1 MTPQGYRNT
10 VTAAARREQ
19 RRTSLRLHLRAC
31 QSVEDST
38 LKQELEQLL
47 LSALARLA
55 GSVLAQ
61 APPASA
67 VAVERTREA
76 QHGDFASNVALRLAK
91 AAGTNPRALA
101 SAIVAALPENAL
113 LARAEVAGAGFINFH
128 LAPQAYAR
136 ELAAIH
142 AQGPAYGESA
152 LGAGERVLVEFVSAN
167 PTGPLHVGHGRQAA
181 YGATLAN
188 ILTAAGFT
196 VEREYYI
203 NDAGRQM
210 DILAVSAW
218 VRYLERA
225 GERLAFPEN
234 GYRGD
239 YVRALAQQLYDSV
252 GDTLRRPAAAVLAG
266 LPADA
271 PAGDKEAY
279 IDALIARARELI
291 GAQGFQQVLQLS
303 LVRMLADIRED
314 LAEFGV
320 HFDHWRSER
329 EFAESGAIDHAL
341 AVLERAGHLYRQAGA
356 VWFRATAFGDEKD
369 RVVVRENGQKT
380 YFASDIAYH
389 LAKRERGFARLID
402 VLGADHHGYVARVR
416 AGLIAMGQPGE
427 SLEAPLIQFV
437 SLYRGSERI
446 PMGKREAQFVSL
458 RQLRAEVGNDA
469 CRFFYLMRSHDQPLD
484 FDLELAKSRT
494 NENPVYY
501 IQYAHARVASVMKQ
515 LAARGLS
522 FDRAAGLAAAVAL
535 DSPHEQAALQALSRY
550 PEVLEQAA
558 LNRAPHALAHYLR
571 ELANVFHTYYNAA
584 PFIVEEARLRNARL
598 ALVLGVQQVVRNG
611 LTLLGVSAPE
621 SM

>member
-1 MTPQGYRNT
+1 
-10 VTAAARREQ
+10 
-19 RRTSLRLHLRAC
+19 
-31 QSVEDST
+31 

-47 LSALARLA
+47 LASLAKLA
-55 GSVLAQ
+55 GEVLPEMPSAASV
-61 APPASA
+61 
-67 VAVERTREA
+67 VVERSREA

-91 AAGTNPRALA
+91 AARKSPRELA
-101 SAIVAALPENAL
+101 AAIVAALPPSAL
-113 LARAEVAGAGFINFH
+113 VARAEVAGAGFINFH
-128 LAPQAYAR
+128 LSPAAYAH
-136 ELAAIH
+136 ELESIH
-142 AQGPAYGESA
+142 SLGAAYGESR

-188 ILTAAGFT
+188 ILKAVGFD
-196 VEREYYI
+196 VAREYYI

-218 VRYLERA
+218 VRYLELC
-225 GERLAFPEN
+225 GEQLPFPEN
-234 GYRGD
+234 GYRGE
-239 YVRALAQQLYDSV
+239 YVRVLAQDLKAAAAEA
-252 GDTLRRPAAAVLAG
+252 TLRRPAAAVLAQ

-279 IDALIARARELI
+279 IDALIARARELL
-291 GAQGFQQVLQLS
+291 GNDGFRQVLELS
-303 LVRMLADIRED
+303 LTAMLSDIRED
-314 LAEFGV
+314 LGEFGV
-320 HFDHWRSER
+320 TFDHWCSER
-329 EFAESGAIDHAL
+329 ALADSGAIDHAL
-341 AVLERAGHLYRQAGA
+341 AVLEAQQRLYRQEGA
-356 VWFRATAFGDEKD
+356 LWFRATEFGDEKD

-389 LAKRERGFARLID
+389 LNKRERGFARLID

-416 AGLIAMGQPGE
+416 AGLTAMGEPADC
-427 SLEAPLIQFV
+427 LEAPLIQFV
-437 SLYRGSERI
+437 SLFRGAEKI
-446 PMGKREAQFVSL
+446 PMGKREGQFVTL
-458 RQLRAEVGNDA
+458 RQLRTEVGNDA

-515 LAARGLS
+515 LGARALS
-522 FDRAAGLAAAVAL
+522 FDRAAGLGAVAAL
-535 DSPHEQAALQALSRY
+535 SGSHEQAVLQSLARY

-558 LNRAPHALAHYLR
+558 VNRAPHALVHYLR
-571 ELANVFHTYYNAA
+571 ELANAFHTYYNAA
-584 PFIVEEARLRNARL
+584 VFLVEDARLRNARL

>member
-1 MTPQGYRNT
+1 
-10 VTAAARREQ
+10 
-19 RRTSLRLHLRAC
+19 
-31 QSVEDST
+31 

-47 LSALARLA
+47 LASLAKLA
-55 GSVLAQ
+55 GGVLPEMPSAASV
-61 APPASA
+61 
-67 VAVERTREA
+67 VVERTREA

-91 AAGTNPRALA
+91 AARKSPRELA
-101 SAIVAALPENAL
+101 AAIVAALPPSAL
-113 LARAEVAGAGFINFH
+113 VARAEVAGAGFINFH
-128 LAPQAYAR
+128 LSPAAYAH
-136 ELAAIH
+136 ELASIH
-142 AQGPAYGESA
+142 SLGAAYGESR

-188 ILTAAGFT
+188 ILKAVGFD
-196 VEREYYI
+196 VAREYYI

-210 DILAVSAW
+210 DIVAVSAW
-218 VRYLERA
+218 VRYLELC
-225 GERLAFPEN
+225 GEQLPFPEN

-239 YVRALAQQLYDSV
+239 YVRVLAQDLKAAAAEA
-252 GDTLRRPAAAVLAG
+252 TLRRPAAAVLAQ

-279 IDALIARARELI
+279 IDALIARARELL
-291 GAQGFQQVLQLS
+291 GNDAFRQVLELS
-303 LVRMLADIRED
+303 LTAMLSDIRED
-314 LAEFGV
+314 LGEFGV
-320 HFDHWRSER
+320 TFDHWCSER
-329 EFAESGAIDHAL
+329 ALADSGAIDHAL
-341 AVLERAGHLYRQAGA
+341 AVLDAQRRLYRQEGA
-356 VWFRATAFGDEKD
+356 LWFRASEFGDEKD

-389 LAKRERGFARLID
+389 LNKRERGFARLID

-416 AGLIAMGQPGE
+416 AGLTAMGEPADC
-427 SLEAPLIQFV
+427 LEAPLIQFV
-437 SLYRGSERI
+437 SLFRGAEKI
-446 PMGKREAQFVSL
+446 PMGKREAQFVTL
-458 RQLRAEVGNDA
+458 RQLRTEVGNDA

-515 LAARGLS
+515 LGARALS
-522 FDRAAGLAAAVAL
+522 FDRAAGLGAVAAL
-535 DSPHEQAALQALSRY
+535 SGSHEQAVLQSLARY

-558 LNRAPHALAHYLR
+558 VNRAPHALVHYLR
-571 ELANVFHTYYNAA
+571 ELANAFHTYYNAA
-584 PFIVEEARLRNARL
+584 VFLVEDARLRNARL

>member
-1 MTPQGYRNT
+1 M
-10 VTAAARREQ
+10 
-19 RRTSLRLHLRAC
+19 
-31 QSVEDST
+31 
-38 LKQELEQLL
+38 KQELEQLL
-47 LSALARLA
+47 LAALTRLA
-55 GSVLAQ
+55 GSVLPQ
-61 APPASA
+61 MPPADA
-67 VAVERTREA
+67 VVVERTRDA

-91 AAGTNPRALA
+91 AARRNPRELA
-101 SAIVAALPENAL
+101 SAIVAALPESPL
-113 LARAEVAGAGFINFH
+113 LERAEVAGAGFINFR

-142 AQGPAYGESA
+142 TRAAAYGESS
-152 LGAGERVLVEFVSAN
+152 LGGGERVLVEFVSAN

-196 VEREYYI
+196 VAREYYI

-218 VRYLERA
+218 VRYLELA
-225 GERLAFPEN
+225 GEPLPFPEN

-239 YVRALAQQLYDSV
+239 YVRSLAEELRTAF
-252 GDTLRRPAAAVLAG
+252 GAALRRPAAAVLAG

-291 GAQGFQQVLQLS
+291 GTQGFGAVLELS
-303 LVRMLADIRED
+303 LARMLGDVRED

-320 HFDHWRSER
+320 RFDVWTSER
-329 EFAESGAIDHAL
+329 EFTESGAIDHAL
-341 AVLERAGHLYRQAGA
+341 ALLERAGHLYREAGA
-356 VWFRATAFGDEKD
+356 LWFRATAFGDEKD

-427 SLEAPLIQFV
+427 CLEAPLIQFV
-437 SLYRGSERI
+437 SLYRGTEKV
-446 PMGKREAQFVSL
+446 PMGKREAQYVTL
-458 RQLRAEVGNDA
+458 RQLRGEVGNDA

-484 FDLELAKSRT
+484 FDLELAKART

-522 FDRAAGLAAAVAL
+522 FDCAMGLAAAAKL
-535 DSPHEQAALQALSRY
+535 ESSHEQAMLHALTRY
-550 PEVLEQAA
+550 PEVIEQAA
-558 LNRAPHALAHYLR
+558 VNRAPHALVHYLR
-571 ELANVFHTYYNAA
+571 ELANVFHTYYNAEQ
-584 PFIVEEARLRNARL
+584 FIVEDGPLRNARL

>member
-1 MTPQGYRNT
+1 M
-10 VTAAARREQ
+10 
-19 RRTSLRLHLRAC
+19 
-31 QSVEDST
+31 
-38 LKQELEQLL
+38 KQELEQLL
-47 LSALARLA
+47 LASLTRLA
-55 GSVLAQ
+55 GSVLPQ
-61 APPASA
+61 MPSA
-67 VAVERTREA
+67 DAVVIERTRDA

-91 AAGTNPRALA
+91 AARRNPRELA
-101 SAIVAALPENAL
+101 SAIVAALPESPL
-113 LARAEVAGAGFINFH
+113 LERAEVAGAGFINFH

-142 AQGPAYGESA
+142 NAGASYGESS
-152 LGAGERVLVEFVSAN
+152 LGAGARVLVEFVSAN

-196 VEREYYI
+196 VAREYYI

-218 VRYLERA
+218 VRYLELA
-225 GERLAFPEN
+225 GEALPFPEN

-239 YVRALAQQLYDSV
+239 YVRSLAAELRTAF
-252 GDTLRRPAAAVLAG
+252 GDALRRPAAAVRAG

-271 PAGDKEAY
+271 PTGDKELY

-291 GAQGFQQVLQLS
+291 GTQGFGAVLELS
-303 LVRMLADIRED
+303 LARMLGDVRED

-320 HFDHWRSER
+320 QFDVWTSER
-329 EFAESGAIDHAL
+329 EFTESGAIDHAL
-341 AVLERAGHLYRQAGA
+341 AVLERAGHLYREAGA
-356 VWFRATAFGDEKD
+356 LWFRATAFGDEKD

-427 SLEAPLIQFV
+427 CLEAPLIQFV
-437 SLYRGSERI
+437 SLYRGSEKV
-446 PMGKREAQFVSL
+446 PMGKREAQYVTL
-458 RQLRAEVGNDA
+458 RQLRGEVGNDA

-484 FDLELAKSRT
+484 FDLELAKART

-515 LAARGLS
+515 LAVRGLS
-522 FDRAAGLAAAVAL
+522 FDCAMGLAAAAKL
-535 DSPHEQAALQALSRY
+535 ESSHEQAMLHALTRY
-550 PEVLEQAA
+550 PEVIEQAA
-558 LNRAPHALAHYLR
+558 VNRAPHALVHYLR
-571 ELANVFHTYYNAA
+571 ELANVFHTYYNAEQ
-584 PFIVEEARLRNARL
+584 FIVEDAPLRNARL

>member
-1 MTPQGYRNT
+1 MK
-10 VTAAARREQ
+10 EQ
-19 RRTSLRLHLRAC
+19 
-31 QSVEDST
+31 
-38 LKQELEQLL
+38 LEQLL
-47 LSALARLA
+47 LASLTRLA
-55 GSVLAQ
+55 GGVLPQ
-61 APPASA
+61 MPAPDA
-67 VAVERTREA
+67 VVVERTRDP
-76 QHGDFASNVALRLAK
+76 QHGDFASNVAMRLAK
-91 AAGTNPRALA
+91 TARKNPRELA
-101 SAIVAALPENAL
+101 AAIIAALPESPL
-113 LARAEVAGAGFINFH
+113 LARTEVAGAGFINFH
-128 LAPQAYAR
+128 LAPLAYAR

-142 AQGPAYGESA
+142 DRGAAYGESL

-188 ILTAAGFT
+188 VLTAAGFE
-196 VEREYYI
+196 VAREYYI

-210 DILAVSAW
+210 DILAVSTW
-218 VRYLERA
+218 VRYLESF
-225 GERLAFPEN
+225 GEPLPFPEN
-234 GYRGD
+234 GYRGE
-239 YVRALAQQLYDSV
+239 YVRPLAQQLRESAAEQ
-252 GDTLRRPAAAVLAG
+252 LWRPAQVVLAG

-291 GAQGFQQVLQLS
+291 GADGFGRILALA
-303 LVRMLADIRED
+303 LVAMLDDIRGD

-320 HFDHWRSER
+320 LFNRWISER
-329 EFAESGAIDHAL
+329 ELAESGAIDHAL
-341 AVLERAGHLYRQAGA
+341 AVLGEQGRLYRQDGA
-356 VWFRATAFGDEKD
+356 LWFRASEFGDEKD

-416 AGLIAMGQPGE
+416 AGLVAMGQPGE
-427 SLEAPLIQFV
+427 CLEAPLIQFV
-437 SLYRGSERI
+437 SLYRGAEKI
-446 PMGKREAQFVSL
+446 PMGKREAQFVTL

-484 FDLELAKSRT
+484 FDLELAKART

-515 LAARGLS
+515 LTARGLT
-522 FDRAAGLAAAVAL
+522 FDRAAGLAAAVEL
-535 DSPHEQAALQALSRY
+535 DSTHEQAVLHALTRY
-550 PEVLEQAA
+550 PEVIEQAA
-558 LNRAPHALAHYLR
+558 VNRAPHALVHYLR
-571 ELANVFHTYYNAA
+571 DLANVFHTYYNAEQ
-584 PFIVEEARLRNARL
+584 FIVDDARLRNARL